1 VAARDRNPSEG
12 TCGPCTK
19 TETGAQRGRVCGC
32 VGVWVC
38 GGGWGDP
45 FEGSIL
51 LPYPTGVHA
60 LEAEEP
66 LFVAEDDRAEGGV
79 GPYHVQRGPDAWK
92 WPQS

>member
-1 VAARDRNPSEG
+1 MRPLHQDRDRCSAG
-12 TCGPCTK
+12 KGVW
-19 TETGAQRGRVCGC
+19 VCGC